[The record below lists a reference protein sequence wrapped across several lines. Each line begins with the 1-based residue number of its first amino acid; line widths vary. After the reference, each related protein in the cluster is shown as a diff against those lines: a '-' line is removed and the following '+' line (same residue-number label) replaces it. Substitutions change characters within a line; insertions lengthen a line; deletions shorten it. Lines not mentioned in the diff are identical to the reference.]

1 MKEDL
6 AGTQQQSI
14 LFRLKSSLCAEAQ
27 LVAPLIG
34 NGFHKLWVSLGQDGK
49 GKVQVE
55 TALPVS

>member
-14 LFRLKSSLCAEAQ
+14 LFRLKSLLCAEAQ

-34 NGFHKLWVSLGQDGK
+34 NRFH
-49 GKVQVE
+49 
-55 TALPVS
+55 